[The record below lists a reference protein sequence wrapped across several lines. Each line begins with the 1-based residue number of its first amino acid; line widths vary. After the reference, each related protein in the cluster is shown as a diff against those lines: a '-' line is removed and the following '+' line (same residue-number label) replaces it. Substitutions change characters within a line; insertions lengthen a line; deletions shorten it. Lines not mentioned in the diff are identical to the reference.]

1 MVEGAE
7 ASGSRYLQIGLA
19 AARKFGWD
27 WHSTEDMAQIAAL
40 ALWRKKPKTLH
51 HERRV
56 ALSAIIDWLRVQPGG
71 TRTARKPELHGQP
84 IEKEGNLDGTA
95 MVDLEDLFVGCPWP
109 DMAKEILLCQ
119 MQQRDYAEREGFDR
133 STISLR
139 MTKVKEWLKRRYCL

>member
-1 MVEGAE
+1 MVEGTE

-71 TRTARKPELHGQP
+71 TRTARQPELHGTSFEQD
-84 IEKEGNLDGTA
+84 GNLDGTD
-95 MVDLEDLFVGCPWP
+95 MIDLEDLFVGCPWP

-119 MQQRDYAEREGFDR
+119 LRQTDYAEREGLNS
-133 STISLR
+133 STVSLR
-139 MTKVKEWLKRRYCL
+139 ITKIKNWLHERNRV

>member
-71 TRTARKPELHGQP
+71 TRTARKYELHGHP

-119 MQQRDYAEREGFDR
+119 MRQRDYAEREGFDG

-139 MTKVKEWLKRRYCL
+139 MTKVKEWLKRR